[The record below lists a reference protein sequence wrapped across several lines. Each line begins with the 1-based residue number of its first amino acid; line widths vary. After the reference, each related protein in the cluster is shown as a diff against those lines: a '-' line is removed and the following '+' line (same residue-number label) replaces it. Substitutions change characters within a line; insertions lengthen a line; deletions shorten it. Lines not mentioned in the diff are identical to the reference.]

1 MPFMKST
8 LYLRLYGGLATAVFL
23 VFLVGFVSVMSLQ
36 NQAEQAEQVAHTY
49 KVIAQVRDVRYLTTQ
64 MRGARRAF
72 ALTNNEK
79 YLSDYY
85 NGLALVPPTIQVLQK
100 LVVEDEIQ
108 TQNAEQLEK
117 NIGDLLAYWQ
127 NSGNLVTANKA
138 NLGAIVDREEQML
151 AAVFMGFD
159 KIKNGET
166 RLLELRTRRSEE
178 SVNTARNTLLIGIGV
193 LMAVVLMLVSNV
205 VKTIKSRY
213 KAGQRLQASIDELA
227 RVNADTEEKNWLLA
241 GVSHITNNLQD
252 SKSVS
257 DLCSKILHQIV
268 GFNQLPGGAVYL
280 YDVELKKLK
289 LVAGYSIPEMKKLT
303 IAVGDGVIGSAAAQ
317 KGLYLV
323 KDVPKEYW
331 QFKSASGF
339 GAAGEIICLPLWL
352 NNELKA
358 VIELASFGSF
368 SSQEKR
374 LLEMVAEGL
383 AVSIETKT
391 NADNVSK
398 LLSQVQFQKEFLEHQ
413 QQAMKKT
420 NEELQRQAQILQS
433 SEEELKVQE
442 EELRQINAELEE
454 RNEAIEIARQT
465 LSQKARELE
474 AASRYKSEFLANMS
488 HELRTP
494 LNSIL
499 ILAKLMS
506 ENKQQNLSEKQIEYT
521 KIIHKSGADLLN
533 LINDILDLSKI
544 EAGKVEVE
552 LAKTDLNSIIDNMK
566 NTFEALSIDKGINFI
581 IDRSPSI
588 SNVVYTDQQ
597 RIEQI
602 IKNLLS
608 NAFKFTPKGGSVTL
622 QLKYTPLPDTK
633 VANLKNSQNILQI
646 SVKDSGIGIPKE
658 KQQLIF
664 EAFQQAD
671 GTTSRKYG
679 GTGLGLSISKELI
692 KMLGGEMR
700 LESEDKKGS
709 TFSLFISADVVEI
722 TENNNSASNWKP
734 EHAAAD
740 DDITNLSL
748 LNEQQITFQ
757 NSIADDRNTL
767 SPHDKVMLIVEDDAM
782 FARILN
788 DFSKSKGYKTIV
800 AMQGDEGL
808 FYAKKY
814 KPSAIVLD
822 MQLPVIDGWNII
834 KHLKKDEE
842 LKDIPVHIISAADE
856 AKLASGGALAYLK
869 KPVEKDDL
877 EQAFSLISK
886 HVKTPIKQVLILS
899 GSHLSDDILKKLID
913 DRHFQIECTYAKNV
927 TIATELAKDQFF
939 DCIIADISGSTQKG
953 IEHIKLLQQSPTLQG
968 KPVIA
973 YLDED
978 ISEADEQ
985 RLKKVSQVIIR
996 ESSVSKDRLMDE
1008 LELFLYKV
1016 QQKEHQTNTPTA
1028 LNTVSNVAS
1037 PSGANDAQLKGKR
1050 VLVVDDDMRNIFV
1063 LTTLL
1068 EENEV
1073 EVITAYDGLE
1083 ALEVLKTDK
1092 KIDMVLMDIMM
1103 PEMDGYEATRKIR
1116 TDLNMTQIP
1125 IIALT
1130 AKAMSGDRE
1139 KCLEAGASDY
1149 MSKPLDNNKLLSL
1162 MRVWLSQ

>member
-1 MPFMKST
+1 
-8 LYLRLYGGLATAVFL
+8 GNLATA
-23 VFLVGFVSVMSLQ
+23 
-36 NQAEQAEQVAHTY
+36 NKT
-49 KVIAQVRDVRYLTTQ
+49 
-64 MRGARRAF
+64 
-72 ALTNNEK
+72 
-79 YLSDYY
+79 
-85 NGLALVPPTIQVLQK
+85 
-100 LVVEDEIQ
+100 
-108 TQNAEQLEK
+108 
-117 NIGDLLAYWQ
+117 DLP
-127 NSGNLVTANKA
+127 SIIDK
-138 NLGAIVDREEQML
+138 EEQML
-151 AAVFMGFD
+151 TAVFTGFD

-166 RLLELRTRRSEE
+166 RLLELRTRRAED

-213 KAGQRLQASIDELA
+213 KAGLRLQASIDELA

-280 YDVELKKLK
+280 YDTELKKLK

-506 ENKQQNLSEKQIEYT
+506 ENKQQNLSDKQVEYT

-552 LAKTDLNSIIDNMK
+552 LAKTELNSITDNMR
-566 NTFEALSIDKGINFI
+566 NTFEALSIDKGISFI
-581 IDRSPSI
+581 IDKAPNI

-622 QLKYTPLPDTK
+622 QLAYTQLPDTK
-633 VANLKNSQNILQI
+633 VASLKNSQNILQI
-646 SVKDSGIGIPKE
+646 AVKDTGIGIPKE

-709 TFSLFISADVVEI
+709 TFSLFISADAVEI
-722 TENNNSASNWKP
+722 ADKTEPSATP
-734 EHAAAD
+734 ILVPDYAPAD
-740 DDITNLSL
+740 EEVGDLFL
-748 LNEQQITFQ
+748 LDEQQVTLQ
-757 NSIADDRNTL
+757 TSIADDRNNL
-767 SPHDKVMLIVEDDAM
+767 LPNDKVMLIVEDDAM

-808 FYAKKY
+808 LYAKKY

-877 EQAFSLISK
+877 EKAFSLISK

-913 DRHFQIECTYAKNV
+913 DRHFQVECTYAKN
-927 TIATELAKDQFF
+927 TIIAAELAKDQLF

-953 IEHIKLLQQSPTLQG
+953 IENIKQLQQSPTLQG

-985 RLKKVSQVIIR
+985 QLKKVSQVIIR

-1028 LNTVSNVAS
+1028 LNTVANVAS

-1050 VLVVDDDMRNIFV
+1050 VLVVDDDMRNVFV

-1083 ALEVLKTDK
+1083 ALEVLKTDR

-1116 TDLNMTQIP
+1116 SDLNMLQIP